1 LNMLMISSPNG
12 TLKEGTDTLEGAQA
26 WKKMAESTVID
37 DSFGES
43 QQAAERFRDQSLLI
57 VDGLIA
63 KYEKVAQ
70 EEAQAENER
79 VELAAKERKEYQDR
93 IFKEQKELAV
103 KQANEAIEAE
113 KRKSAQATIDAEN
126 KAKQREAQAIID
138 KENAVKAESARV
150 QKLADDKAEKDRRDN
165 EAELAKIQKV
175 ADERKAQEDKRKEAK
190 VKAASQAKY
199 QDKVHD
205 LILTAL
211 TDQGF
216 SKASSLNFIQVV
228 GEGYIPYMKIDYLN
242 K

>member
-70 EEAQAENER
+70 EEAQAETER
-79 VELAAKERKEYQDR
+79 LELMAKERKEYQDH

-113 KRKSAQATIDAEN
+113 KRKSAQAKIDAEN
-126 KAKQREAQAIID
+126 EAKRLEAQAIID
-138 KENAVKAESARV
+138 KDNAVKAESARV
-150 QKLADDKAEKDRRDN
+150 QKLFDDKTKKEHRDN
-165 EAELAKIQKV
+165 EV
-175 ADERKAQEDKRKEAK
+175 K
-190 VKAASQAKY
+190 VKAASQAKH

-205 LILTAL
+205 LIVAAL
-211 TDQGF
+211 TKRGHDEV
-216 SKASSLNFIQVV
+216 SILNLIRVV
-228 GEGYIPYMKIDYLN
+228 GEGYIPHMRIDYLN